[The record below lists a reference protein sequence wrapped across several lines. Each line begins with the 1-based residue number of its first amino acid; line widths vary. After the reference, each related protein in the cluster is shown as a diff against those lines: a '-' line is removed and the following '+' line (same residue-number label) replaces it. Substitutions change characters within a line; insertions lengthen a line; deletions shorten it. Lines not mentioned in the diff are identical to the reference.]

1 MGCEAGSR
9 FPVTVGFALRPGD
22 RCAGGA
28 LWSGGRRIG
37 GVCPPLH
44 LLFLLLFLA
53 LLQLLPL
60 LLFTGLALLVLLGTL
75 LLLCLLLACLRR
87 LIQHLLLLRLL
98 TQCALA
104 L

>member
-22 RCAGGA
+22 RCAGG
-28 LWSGGRRIG
+28 
-37 GVCPPLH
+37 VCPPLD
-44 LLFLLLFLA
+44 LPFLVLVLA
-53 LLQLLPL
+53 LLPL